1 MLTIAGDTNG
11 DFAVN
16 VTGFIT
22 VAGGKTLNMATTASY
37 TLTVTATAGSL
48 TDLAEVTV
56 TVAADCSGSAGVLSS
71 SIIAMAAMLM
81 INIVY

>member
-1 MLTIAGDTNG
+1 MFTTAGNTNG

-16 VTGFIT
+16 ITGVIT
-22 VAGGKTLNMATTASY
+22 VAAGKTLDMATTASY
-37 TLTVTATAGSL
+37 TLTVKATAGSF
-48 TDLAEVTV
+48 TDLADVKI
-56 TVAADCSGSAGVLSS
+56 TVAADCSGSAEVLSS